1 MGRIR
6 TVKLTKDQK
15 EELTTGY
22 NYGESPVFRKRCHII
37 LLKSD
42 GRTSSDISSIV
53 KLNVVSIN
61 NWLTRYEEQ
70 GIKGLKNKPG
80 QGRPLI
86 LDRSKDEATIV
97 KAVKEERQ
105 RLDQAKKMIEEQTS
119 KSFSK
124 RTLQRFLKN
133 LTANTNGFD

>member
-1 MGRIR
+1 M
-6 TVKLTKDQK
+6 
-15 EELTTGY
+15 
-22 NYGESPVFRKRCHII
+22 
-37 LLKSD
+37 KSD
-42 GRTSSDISSIV
+42 GRTSSDVSSIV

-61 NWLTRYEEQ
+61 NWLTRYEEE
-70 GIKGLKNKPG
+70 GINGLKNKPG

-86 LDRSKDEATIV
+86 LDRSKDEAIII

-105 RLDQAKKMIEEQTS
+105 RLGQAKKMIEEQTS

>member
-1 MGRIR
+1 MCIR
-6 TVKLTKDQK
+6 D
-15 EELTTGY
+15 
-22 NYGESPVFRKRCHII
+22 R
-37 LLKSD
+37 KSD
-42 GRTSSDISSIV
+42 GRTSSDVSSIV
-53 KLNVVSIN
+53 NLNVVTIN
-61 NWLTRYEEQ
+61 NWLTRYEAE
-70 GIKGLKNKPG
+70 GISGLKNKPG

-86 LDRSKDEATIV
+86 LDRSKDEATII

-133 LTANTNGFD
+133 LTANTKGFD